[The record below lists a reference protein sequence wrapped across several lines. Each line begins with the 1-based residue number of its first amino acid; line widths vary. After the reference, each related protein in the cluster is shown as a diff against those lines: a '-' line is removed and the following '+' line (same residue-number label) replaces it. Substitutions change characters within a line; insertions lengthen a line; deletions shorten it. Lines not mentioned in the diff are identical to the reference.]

1 LRFQAAAAL
10 LVVLGCRS
18 DTGADRVLTQTGLEL
33 DTAFTDFVVRPPFV
47 VGTGISAL
55 CVDLDSTT
63 HVVELPHIVLRR
75 RTSADTTHMVL
86 AMERRSTGA
95 ITVTGRFDGRSDKGA
110 ELNATSY
117 ASSHALCF
125 GNLPDT
131 VTRVRLRSSER
142 MRVRRVAFET
152 SSK

>member
-1 LRFQAAAAL
+1 LRFLAVAL
-10 LVVLGCRS
+10 IVVLGCRA
-18 DTGADRVLTQTGLEL
+18 DTGWDRVLTQSGLDVDTTFTEL
-33 DTAFTDFVVRPPFV
+33 AVEPPFV

-55 CVDLDSTT
+55 CLDLDSTT

-86 AMERRSTGA
+86 AMERRTTGF
-95 ITVTGRFDGRSDKGA
+95 ITVTGRFHGHLAKGP
-110 ELNATSY
+110 ELNPTSY

-131 VTRVRLRSSER
+131 VTRVGLRSSER
-142 MRVRRVAFET
+142 LRVKRVAFRT
-152 SSK
+152 STK